1 MKLRVSN
8 RHDDRR
14 TTVCMVRWVLRR
26 GMDVLTCRVD
36 AHLDR
41 ARFDVSLVPH
51 CNIAAAA
58 IELADTPTRALQRHA
73 EIAMR
78 LRDAGWLMIARS
90 GSR

>member
-1 MKLRVSN
+1 
-8 RHDDRR
+8 
-14 TTVCMVRWVLRR
+14 MVRWVLRR

-41 ARFDVSLVPH
+41 ARFVVSLVPH
-51 CNIAAAA
+51 RNVAEAAV
-58 IELADTPTRALQRHA
+58 EPTDTPTRALQRHA

-78 LRDAGWLMIARS
+78 LRDAGWLMVARS